1 MSDKENRDLDKKT
14 SIIPEKGT
22 APRSIM
28 HSGVSLEVI
37 KSNFIASGMTAE
49 EIADQLYLPLSRVQE
64 VIETH
69 NLVELRKAYI
79 IEGISKIQNVQL
91 NQSQKLMGL
100 ENDFKKLR
108 IIQLEKQL
116 EDYLAYFARHGD
128 FYKRHPTTGDILKN
142 TDGIPMQIKLP
153 NVSRELAQLKESVTM
168 SEGVRMLLNRLD
180 EIINT
185 KKPTESVIPGE
196 DDIIDVSNYK
206 HLLDSG
212 D

>member
-1 MSDKENRDLDKKT
+1 MSEKENRDLDKKT
-14 SIIPEKGT
+14 TIIPEKGT

-28 HSGVSLEVI
+28 HAGVSLELI
-37 KSNFIASGMTAE
+37 KSHFIASGLTAD
-49 EIADQLYLPLSRVQE
+49 EIADQLYLPIDRVQE
-64 VIETH
+64 IIEEH

-79 IEGISKIQNVQL
+79 VEGISKIQNVQL

-100 ENDFKKLR
+100 ENNFKKLR

-116 EDYLAYFARHGD
+116 EDYLAYFSRHGD

-142 TDGIPMQIKLP
+142 TDGIPMQVKLP
-153 NVSRELAQLKESVTM
+153 NVSRELLQLKESVTM

-185 KKPTESVIPGE
+185 KKPSESVLPSDNDVINV
-196 DDIIDVSNYK
+196 DDYK
-206 HLLDSG
+206 HLLE
-212 D
+212 

>member
-1 MSDKENRDLDKKT
+1 MSDNEENRNLDKKT

-22 APRSIM
+22 APRNIM

-37 KSNFIASGMTAE
+37 KSHFIASGMTVN
-49 EIADQLYLPLSRVQE
+49 EIADIVYLPVARVQE
-64 VIETH
+64 IVDQH
-69 NLVELRKAYI
+69 NLIELRKAYV

-91 NQSQKLMGL
+91 HQSQKLMDL
-100 ENDFKKLR
+100 ENNFKKMR
-108 IIQLEKQL
+108 IMQLEKQL
-116 EDYLAYFARHGD
+116 EDFLAYFSRHGD

-185 KKPTESVIPGE
+185 KKPSESIIPG
-196 DDIIDVSNYK
+196 DDDVINVDDYK
-206 HLLDSG
+206 HLLGND
-212 D
+212 